1 MNGNGQTAVQ
11 VERERPE
18 RELEERGA
26 RRIVSGRGL

>member
-1 MNGNGQTAVQ
+1 MEMGKLQCKW
-11 VERERPE
+11 REKGRRE